1 MKLLMENWRRY
12 LNEEKKTPVHFF
24 FDMDGVLVDFAG
36 KLAAK
41 INENLTG
48 KNPHDPTS
56 KTAKTWNKLKA
67 AGVTTVTR
75 EQLEEINFKKDTK
88 AERSPAEKL
97 IGNYLMSLI
106 SKDKQIWL
114 DMEKVEGADEMVNK
128 AIQIAGLENVYIL
141 SSPVGQGTK
150 EQPSPSMVAKREW
163 IQRYF
168 PKLSDRV
175 ILTSEKGQVK
185 KVFEILKR
193 KEIAVLIDDRLKY
206 VNQFQKPG
214 GQTIHHNP
222 AGSAGVAG
230 TLSAMDGPWEFKESK
245 TAPGQELESG
255 FGLILKIEPPAN
267 IDQLIEAGTKK
278 YSGILPEGE
287 QFTKIAKSHVTLIPG
302 KIYKKKLSDEQKQNI
317 IDNLSVPEAIT
328 DNSNVFLAAREME
341 GRKTLYVR
349 IQNSDALNQALKQI
363 IPELPDK
370 YMHLSIANVHG
381 GDPFKSVGDI
391 NKADE
396 GTDKKIVAAV
406 QKAKKQLK
414 QQQQQTRVEIPSEIK
429 PLGRVLRD
437 KMMPVAQVWPNLQK
451 MKQKPQVLMQIL
463 KGKGLSD
470 EQIKAVLQVLG
481 V

>member
-1 MKLLMENWRRY
+1 MKLLFENWRRY
-12 LNEEKKTPVHFF
+12 LNEEVQTPVHFF

-48 KNPHDPTS
+48 ENPHDPIS

-67 AGVTTVTR
+67 AGVTMVTR

-163 IQRYF
+163 IQTYF

-175 ILTSEKGQVK
+175 ILTGEKGQVK
-185 KVFEILKR
+185 EVFEILKR

-287 QFTKIAKSHVTLIPG
+287 QFTKIAKSHITLIPG

-328 DNSNVFLAAREME
+328 DDSNVFLAVRPD

-349 IQNSDALNQALKQI
+349 IQNSDALNEALALASQNI
-363 IPELPDK
+363 TTLPDK

-391 NKADE
+391 EGKDERDE
-396 GTDKKIVAAV
+396 GKKEQIVPLP
-406 QKAKKQLK
+406 QKK
-414 QQQQQTRVEIPSEIK
+414 QQQQKKGPNIKAMALGMTRQGKDQSPEA
-429 PLGRVLRD
+429 LGRVQ
-437 KMMPVAQVWPNLQK
+437 A
-451 MKQKPQVLMQIL
+451 
-463 KGKGLSD
+463 
-470 EQIKAVLQVLG
+470 QIKKTTGRDISVDNIKRMIGA
-481 V
+481 